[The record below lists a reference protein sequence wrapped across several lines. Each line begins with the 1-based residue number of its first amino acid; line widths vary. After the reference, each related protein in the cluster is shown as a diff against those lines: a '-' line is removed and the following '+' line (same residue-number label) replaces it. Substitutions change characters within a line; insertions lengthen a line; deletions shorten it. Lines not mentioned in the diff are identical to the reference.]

1 VIKDCEQRESL
12 DYQETYNSV
21 IEHST
26 LRNIF
31 AIAIARNCKMI
42 TFDVKTAFLY
52 GELEDVIFMYPPEGY
67 NYKNKILKFKKAI
80 YGLRQA
86 PLKWNMKFTNFLK
99 KMGFKSLSSEQCVFK
114 KNDNNLILGIYVDND
129 LLIENNSDEMD
140 KTLKKLGEK
149 F

>member
-12 DYQETYNSV
+12 EETYNSV

-52 GELEDVIFMYPPEGY
+52 ELEDEIFMYPPEGY
-67 NYKNKILKFKKAI
+67 NYKNKIFKFKKAI

-99 KMGFKSLSSEQCVFK
+99 KKWDLSL
-114 KNDNNLILGIYVDND
+114 
-129 LLIENNSDEMD
+129 
-140 KTLKKLGEK
+140 
-149 F
+149 

>member
-1 VIKDCEQRESL
+1 MIKDYEQRESL

-52 GELEDVIFMYPPEGY
+52 GELEDEIFMYPPEGY

-86 PLKWNMKFTNFLK
+86 PLKHHGIWN
-99 KMGFKSLSSEQCVFK
+99 
-114 KNDNNLILGIYVDND
+114 
-129 LLIENNSDEMD
+129 LLISWRKWDLSLWVANNVCLRKMIIIWFLESM
-140 KTLKKLGEK
+140 
-149 F
+149 